1 MKRILAAFICTVLAT
16 FIPAYITS
24 ANSQS
29 EALFTDRAE
38 NKNLYLQ
45 SQTPI
50 FNSVNE
56 IVPRSPAAR
65 VAKQFLQSLEAQ
77 DTNAIAQLWAEDAA
91 LEAPYDLEG
100 REFPN
105 REAAQGYIEGVVGLF
120 NEIRFEQ
127 IRLYETRNPNL
138 VIIEA
143 QGDFVVAENGR
154 PYRNTYVFVFQTSG
168 NRVSLIREYL
178 NPLIVAQTFGI
189 DVTPNQA
196 PD

>member
-16 FIPAYITS
+16 FIPTYITS

-105 REAAQGYIEGVVGLF
+105 REAAQRYIEGVVGLF

-189 DVTPNQA
+189 DVTPNQS